1 MSLIGNIASTYVNDT
16 IVILGKGPSAD
27 EVRKEVF
34 VDSLVIAVN
43 DAERIAPAD
52 ITLFH
57 ADWVKR
63 GLVASGHRSRLYVTS
78 CSFSAP
84 NRDVVHVPYVPMS
97 QESSDLVM
105 HRLMAEDFA
114 LEDMLFLSA
123 LKIARLVA
131 QQRGRPQTVYLV
143 GFDFEPGKGVSRA
156 IEPDYAPHMS
166 DERETY
172 IPRQEYYLLNTLYF
186 LQKSDLDVRHVGNRS
201 FSALTTEE
209 LNHKIL
215 GTGYRRAQGQPHA
228 VSVVAELT
236 TNHFGDRARLE
247 RMIRAAYV
255 AGADYVKLQKRDVD
269 SFYTADQLA
278 SAYKSP
284 FGTTFR
290 DYRMQLE
297 LSDDDF
303 EFVNALCLELGI
315 DWFASILDRKS
326 FEHMLRFERKVVKL
340 PSTISEHTDY
350 LDFVARNYREG
361 IVLSTGMTD
370 QAYERWVLENFTNC
384 SRLILMQANSAY
396 PTPLSDCNIGVVRHY
411 DLLSRRNSRVVP
423 AYSSHDF
430 GAKASCMAV
439 AAGARMVEK
448 HVKFGNTEWAHFD
461 AVAVDLTTSAFKDY
475 VSAVRE
481 AELIVGEEEKK
492 VNSSEHHKYFRKS
505 A

>member
-1 MSLIGNIASTYVNDT
+1 MSLIANTASTYVNDT

-57 ADWVKR
+57 ADWVKQ
-63 GLVASGHRSRLYVTS
+63 GLATSGYRSRLYVTS

-105 HRLMAEDFA
+105 HRLMSDDFA

-123 LKIARLVA
+123 LKVARLVA

-143 GFDFEPGKGVSRA
+143 GFDFEPGKGVSLA
-156 IEPDYAPHMS
+156 IEPNYAPHVS
-166 DERETY
+166 DERETH
-172 IPRQEYYLLNTLYF
+172 IPMQEYYLLNTLYF
-186 LQKSDLDVRHVGNRS
+186 LQKSDLDVRHVGSRS
-201 FSALTTEE
+201 FSALTADE

-215 GTGYRRAQGQPHA
+215 GAGYRRSPEQPHS
-228 VSVVAELT
+228 VSIVAELT

-255 AGADYVKLQKRDVD
+255 AGADYVKLQKRDVN

-284 FGTTFR
+284 FGKTFR

-303 EFVNALCLELGI
+303 RFVDDLCRELGI

-326 FEHMLRFERKVVKL
+326 FEHMLRFERQLVKL
-340 PSTISEHTDY
+340 PSTISEHADY
-350 LDFVARNYREG
+350 LDFVAHNYRGG

-370 QAYERWVLENFTNC
+370 QAYERWVVENFINC
-384 SRLILMQANSAY
+384 SQLILMQANSAY

-411 DLLSRRNSRVVP
+411 DLLSRQNSRIVP

-461 AVAVDLTTSAFKDY
+461 AVAVDLTTSAFKEY

-481 AELIVGEEEKK
+481 AELIVGAEEKK